1 MTVLPLDGTVEAGKD
16 VLGGK
21 AFSLV
26 QMLRLGIN
34 VPPAFC
40 ITTDECQRYH
50 SGGGK
55 VPQDVLDALPEAM
68 KHLQDITGR
77 VFGATSGGLLV
88 SVRSGAPTS
97 MPGMMDTVLNLG
109 ITSGGDYLPDVPGRF
124 REMYEKVVG
133 GEPPHDPWDQLHAA
147 IAAVFGSWKSKRAIA
162 YRKNRGL
169 PEEGGTAVTVQA
181 MVFGNADPQ
190 KSGTGVLFTRNP
202 LTGSPEPFGEWLA
215 GGQGEDVVSGSH
227 DPEPL
232 SALEASFPDLHA
244 ELMESAAKLERDGRD
259 MQDIEFTVE
268 SGRLWLLQAR
278 AGKRSP
284 AAAIKL
290 AVLLE
295 KEGVITSA
303 EALDRVTP
311 DQAKAV
317 LRDHVDPAARA
328 DATVLATGKAAC
340 PGLVKGTIVTDVD
353 EAEDRASD
361 GEDIILAR
369 PVTTPDDMHAM
380 AVVSGIVTEVGG
392 ATSHAAVV
400 SRELGVACVVGVGR
414 DVLTPLEGQT
424 VTLDADAGELL
435 EGDVATVKATEQ
447 DDPDLAQLSEWARA
461 EDGADPD
468 LSLPQLLAGRT
479 S

>member
-1 MTVLPLDGTVEAGKD
+1 MGVLPLTGETEPDKQL
-16 VLGGK
+16 LGGK

-50 SGGGK
+50 DGGGEI
-55 VPQDVLDALPEAM
+55 PADVLRALPGAM
-68 KHLQDITGR
+68 QHLEEITGR
-77 VFGATSGGLLV
+77 TFTKDLLV
-88 SVRSGAPTS
+88 SVRSGAPQS

-109 ITSGGDYLPDVPGRF
+109 VVANPAHPYPADDIPSRF
-124 REMYEKVVG
+124 EEMYSKVVG
-133 GEPPHDPWDQLHAA
+133 GEPPEDPWEQLHGA

-169 PEEGGTAVTVQA
+169 PEEGGTAVTIQA
-181 MVFGNADPQ
+181 MVFGNADPET
-190 KSGTGVLFTRNP
+190 SGTGVLFTRNP
-202 LTGSPEPFGEWLA
+202 LTGAPEPFGEWLA

-232 SALEASFPDLHA
+232 SALESSFPELHA
-244 ELMESAAKLERDGRD
+244 ELMESAHKLEQDGRD
-259 MQDIEFTVE
+259 MMDIEFTVE

-278 AGKRSP
+278 SGKRSP
-284 AAAIKL
+284 AAAIRL
-290 AVLLE
+290 AVLLQQ
-295 KEGVITSA
+295 EGIISEG
-303 EALDRVTP
+303 EALDRITP

-317 LRDHVDPAARA
+317 MKEHVDPDARA
-328 DATVLATGKAAC
+328 SATVLATGKAAC
-340 PGLVKGTIVTDVD
+340 PGLAKGVIVTDVD
-353 EAEDRASD
+353 EAEERAED
-361 GEDIILAR
+361 GESVILAR

-380 AVVSGIVTEVGG
+380 AVVSGIITAVGG

-400 SRELGVACVVGVGR
+400 SRELGVACVVGAGN
-414 DVLTPLEGQT
+414 TITELEGRE

-435 EGDVATVKATEQ
+435 DGHVKTVETTEE

-461 EDGADPD
+461 ENGAAAGAD
-468 LSLPQLLAGRT
+468 LPTLLAARG
-479 S
+479 